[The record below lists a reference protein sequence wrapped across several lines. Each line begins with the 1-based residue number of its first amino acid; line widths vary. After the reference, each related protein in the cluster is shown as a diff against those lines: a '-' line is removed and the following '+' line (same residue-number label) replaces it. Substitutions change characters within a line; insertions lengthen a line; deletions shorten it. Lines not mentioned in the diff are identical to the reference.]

1 MSALFI
7 SDLHLSPDRPA
18 LTRLVTD
25 FLLNQPPLESLYI
38 LGDIFNTWLGD
49 DLVLPEY
56 QPFLDAL
63 KQLGHRGTKL
73 YFMVGNRDFMLGK
86 DFAASVGAELLPDP
100 VVHYFDE
107 VPVLLMHG
115 DSLCTD
121 DVSYQRYR
129 KVVRNSFLQ
138 WFFLRLPLRFRQHIS
153 DQIKA
158 KSKVKK
164 RGKTIAIMDVNQQAV
179 EQVMSAHEVSI
190 MIHGHTHRPAI
201 HDLQVN
207 GQNAHRIVLGD
218 WHTSPSFLMLSAG
231 KFQLIDGRLDNGE
244 QTFTAFA

>member
-1 MSALFI
+1 MTALFI
-7 SDLHLSPDRPA
+7 SDLHLSPDRPV

-25 FLLNQPPLESLYI
+25 FLLQQETPDKLYI

-56 QPFLDAL
+56 QPFIDAL
-63 KQLGHRGTKL
+63 IKL
-73 YFMVGNRDFMLGK
+73 SQEGCRIYLMVGNRDFMLGQ
-86 DFAASVGAELLPDP
+86 DFTKSVGAELLTDP
-100 VVHYFDE
+100 VVHDFDK

-121 DVSYQRYR
+121 DISYQRYR
-129 KVVRNSFLQ
+129 KVVRNAFLQ
-138 WFFLRLPLRFRQHIS
+138 WCFLRLPLRFRQHIS
-153 DQIKA
+153 DEIKA
-158 KSKVKK
+158 KSKAKK

-179 EQVMSAHEVSI
+179 AQVMSDHEVSI

-201 HDLQVN
+201 HDLQVS

-218 WHTSPSFLMLSAG
+218 WHETASFLTFS
-231 KFQLIDGRLDNGE
+231 DGQFRLVDTRLDNGE
-244 QTFTAFA
+244 QQLTVFA